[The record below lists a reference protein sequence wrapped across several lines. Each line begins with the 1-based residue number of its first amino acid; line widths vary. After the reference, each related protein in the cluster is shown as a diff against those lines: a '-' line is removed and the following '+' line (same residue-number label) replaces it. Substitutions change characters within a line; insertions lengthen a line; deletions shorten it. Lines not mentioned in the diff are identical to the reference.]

1 MKKKLLLLL
10 YLLLPTFFASAQN
23 IGIGTSIPIARLH
36 VADSNVLFTGPATV
50 SASTL
55 YYPPVQGAGTRMMWY
70 PEKAAFRVGGTNGDT
85 WDYSKIGIYSFATGF
100 ATSASGAYSTAMGA
114 GSVASG
120 LTSIAMGAGNL
131 SSGSY
136 STAIG
141 YQSAASGNS
150 STAIGA
156 GTVASGNQSTAI
168 GLGTVASGNQS
179 TAIGLGSNA
188 AGYISTAIGY
198 QSAASGFIST
208 SMGSETVA
216 SGQYSTAV
224 GRNTVASGD
233 YSTAMGANTVASG
246 VVSNAMGVNTTAK
259 SFAEVTI
266 GSFNTN
272 YTPASADAWAA
283 SDRLFGIGNGIA
295 GANRDAMVVLKNGN
309 VGIGA
314 STPNA
319 LLQLGNSIAN
329 RKIVL
334 YDVNNNDHQYFG
346 LGINGA
352 MLRYQIDDV
361 ASQYGFYA
369 GTGAGSSNW
378 VFAMHGN
385 GNAFCSGTLTEL
397 SDVRLKKNI
406 EPLSASLD
414 KLIQLNGY
422 SYNWISEHK
431 DPRQQIGLLAQEVQ
445 QLYPQLVTEIKG
457 DNNESNLGIN
467 YIGLIPVLIE
477 SIKTL
482 QKEVE
487 ELKKKIQ

>member
-10 YLLLPTFFASAQN
+10 HLITTFFASAQN
-23 IGIGTSIPIARLH
+23 VGIGTSIPIARLH

-50 SASTL
+50 SASTS
-55 YYPPVQGAGTRMMWY
+55 YYPPAQGAGTRMMWY

-85 WDYSKIGIYSFATGF
+85 WDYSKIGRYSIATGF
-100 ATSASGAYSTAMGA
+100 ATNASGDYSTAMGA
-114 GSVASG
+114 GSVATG
-120 LTSIAMGAGNL
+120 LTSLAIGAGNL
-131 SSGSY
+131 SSGTY

-141 YQSAASGNS
+141 YQSAASGNNA
-150 STAIGA
+150 TAIGI
-156 GTVASGNQSTAI
+156 GTVASGNGSTALGVGSVATGLTSISI
-168 GLGTVASGNQS
+168 GAGNHS
-179 TAIGLGSNA
+179 
-188 AGYISTAIGY
+188 AGNYSTAIGY
-198 QSAASGFIST
+198 QSAASGLIST

-216 SGQYSTAV
+216 AGQYSTSM
-224 GRNTVASGD
+224 GRNTVALGD
-233 YSTAMGANTVASG
+233 YSTVMGANTVASG
-246 VVSNAMGVNTTAK
+246 VVSIAMGVNTTAN
-259 SFAEVTI
+259 SFGEVTI
-266 GSFNTN
+266 GAFNTN
-272 YTPASADAWAA
+272 YTAASADTWNA
-283 SDRLFGIGNGIA
+283 SDRLFVIGNGTA

-309 VGIGA
+309 MGVGTSA
-314 STPNA
+314 PHA
-319 LLQLGNSIAN
+319 LLQLGNSITN

-346 LGINGA
+346 VGINGG

-385 GNAFCSGTLTEL
+385 GNAFCSGTFTEL
-397 SDVRLKKNI
+397 SDARLKKNI
-406 EPLSASLD
+406 EPLGASLD